1 MMMSVSLICALAPAS
16 DLQAIAHFGKVRCCR
31 SPARQDIKGET
42 AMKLEGKVAAITG
55 GTAGLGRG
63 IAEAFLAEGA
73 KVALFARNAEKGA
86 RVIEELHVGRQGGE
100 RAIFVAGDVM
110 QQADVEGFIDQTIDH
125 FGTLDILV
133 NNAGGAGDLQPLVQ
147 LSDEAF
153 DEAMK
158 WNVYSTFWACRR
170 ALPEMLKKGDGRI
183 INMSSMEG
191 KHGKPVF
198 TAYTAAKHAVNGLT
212 KSLAREV
219 GEAGVTVNSICPGL
233 VVTDI
238 IKNNGPATAE
248 AMGMEFDEMIAMFA
262 SEAAIKRPNTVEEIA
277 AMALL
282 LASKEGAGITGAM
295 LSVDG
300 GTAQY

>member
-1 MMMSVSLICALAPAS
+1 
-16 DLQAIAHFGKVRCCR
+16 
-31 SPARQDIKGET
+31 
-42 AMKLEGKVAAITG
+42 MKLEGKVAAITG

-63 IAEAFLAEGA
+63 IAESYLAEGA
-73 KVALFARNAEKGA
+73 KVALFARNPDKGA
-86 RVIEELHVGRQGGE
+86 AVLEQLGAGD

-110 QQADVEGFIDQTIDH
+110 NQSDVEGFVDKTIES

-133 NNAGGAGDLQPLVQ
+133 NNAGGAGDLQPLVN

-170 ALPEMLKKGDGRI
+170 ALPTMLEKGDGRI

-198 TAYTAAKHAVNGLT
+198 TAYTAAKHAVNGIT

-238 IKNNGPATAE
+238 IKNNGPETAK
-248 AMGMEFDEMIAMFA
+248 AMGMEFDEMITMFA
-262 SEAAIKRPNTVEEIA
+262 QEAAIKRPNTVEEIA
-277 AMALL
+277 AVALL
-282 LASKEGAGITGAM
+282 LASNEGAGITGAM
-295 LSVDG
+295 WSVDG
-300 GTAQY
+300 GTAQF

>member
-1 MMMSVSLICALAPAS
+1 
-16 DLQAIAHFGKVRCCR
+16 
-31 SPARQDIKGET
+31 
-42 AMKLEGKVAAITG
+42 MKLEGKVAAITG

-73 KVALFARNAEKGA
+73 KVALFARNPEKGA
-86 RVIEELHVGRQGGE
+86 RVIEEIRAHRSGPD

-110 QQADVEGFIDQTIDH
+110 QQSDVEGFIDKTIDE
-125 FGTLDILV
+125 FGTIDILV
-133 NNAGGAGDLQPLVQ
+133 NNAGGAGDLQPMVN

-158 WNVYSTFWACRR
+158 WNVYSTFWATRR
-170 ALPEMLKKGDGRI
+170 ALPEMLEKKYGRV

-219 GEAGVTVNSICPGL
+219 GEAGVTVNAICPGL

-238 IKNNGPATAE
+238 IKNNGPETAK
-248 AMGMEFDEMIAMFA
+248 AMGMEFDDMITMFA
-262 SEAAIKRPNTVEEIA
+262 QEAAIKRPNTVEEIA
-277 AMALL
+277 AVALL
-282 LASKEGAGITGAM
+282 MASEEGAGITGAM
-295 LSVDG
+295 FSVDG
-300 GTAQY
+300 GTAQF

>member
-1 MMMSVSLICALAPAS
+1 
-16 DLQAIAHFGKVRCCR
+16 
-31 SPARQDIKGET
+31 
-42 AMKLEGKVAAITG
+42 MKLEGKVAAITG

-73 KVALFARNAEKGA
+73 KVALFARNPDKGA
-86 RVIEELHVGRQGGE
+86 KVLEELGAGDQ
-100 RAIFVAGDVM
+100 AIFVAGDVM
-110 QQADVEGFIDQTIDH
+110 NQSDVEGFIDQTVAN
-125 FGTLDILV
+125 FGTIDILV
-133 NNAGGAGDLQPLVQ
+133 NNAGGAGDLQPMVE

-170 ALPEMLKKGDGRI
+170 ALPTMLEKGDGRI

-198 TAYTAAKHAVNGLT
+198 TAYTAAKHAVTGMT

-219 GEAGVTVNSICPGL
+219 GELGITANCICPGL

-238 IKNNGPATAE
+238 IKNNGPATAK
-248 AMGMEFDEMIAMFA
+248 AMGMEFDEMITMFA
-262 SEAAIKRPNTVEEIA
+262 QEAAIKRPNTVEEIA
-277 AMALL
+277 AVALL

-300 GTAQY
+300 GTAQF

>member
-1 MMMSVSLICALAPAS
+1 
-16 DLQAIAHFGKVRCCR
+16 
-31 SPARQDIKGET
+31 
-42 AMKLEGKVAAITG
+42 MKLEGKVAAITG

-63 IAEAFLAEGA
+63 IAETFMAEGA
-73 KVALFARNAEKGA
+73 KVALFARNREKGE
-86 RVIEELHVGRQGGE
+86 RVIEELRVGRQGAD

-110 QQADVEGFIDQTIDH
+110 QQKDVEFFIDTTIDQ
-125 FGTLDILV
+125 FGTIDILV
-133 NNAGGAGDLQPLVQ
+133 NNAGGAGDLQPMVA

-158 WNVYSTFWACRR
+158 WNVYSTFWATRR
-170 ALPEMLKKGDGRI
+170 ALPEMIRKNNGRV
-183 INMSSMEG
+183 INMSSIEG
-191 KHGKPVF
+191 KHGKPIF

-219 GEAGVTVNSICPGL
+219 GENGITVNSICPGL

-238 IKNNGPATAE
+238 IKNNGPETAKT
-248 AMGMEFDEMIAMFA
+248 MGMEFDEMIAMFA
-262 SEAAIKRPNTVEEIA
+262 QEAAIKRPNTVEEIA

-282 LASKEGAGITGAM
+282 LASPEGAGITGAM

>member
-1 MMMSVSLICALAPAS
+1 
-16 DLQAIAHFGKVRCCR
+16 
-31 SPARQDIKGET
+31 
-42 AMKLEGKVAAITG
+42 MKLEGKVAAITG

-63 IAEAFLAEGA
+63 IAEAYLAEGA

-86 RVIEELHVGRQGGE
+86 RVVEELQVGRQGAE
-100 RAIFVAGDVM
+100 RAIFIAGDVM
-110 QQADVEGFIDQTIDH
+110 QQGDVEGFIDQTIDQ

-248 AMGMEFDEMIAMFA
+248 AMGMEFDDMIAMFA

-300 GTAQY
+300 GTAQF